1 MQRARFPV
9 VGSSALAVAVAM
21 LLFASATAW
30 AKSEYLGLWV
40 VQQAPNLTVSFPAAD
55 ELGSAVRIAPA
66 GEANVT
72 ALTRASIP
80 FFENGFEKVRMHVL
94 YELDPSKV
102 HARITID
109 GKPAELLDGTGPQD
123 RVLAL
128 TTAGSTLGVEVQA
141 TDATPSGWSVQ
152 VQGVGFDRN
161 GWTFWY
167 SPDCAG
173 LAGWAEADD
182 RLRLG
187 VDPDWGELE
196 WPLVGSL
203 TVTRKPQGGVDSLAF
218 TYAQQLPGAGLVV
231 RAGLDGLPLE
241 LFAPGA
247 LDPAAYTW
255 PDAKGQ
261 QVEFT
266 LHAYDALGADPTW
279 QAVVADLRCNPNA
292 TPPSPDSFSWEFQL
306 PGDATP
312 TGATASPA
320 PSGGCTA
327 ATTAAAPNS
336 LFALLFAACI
346 ALATA
351 RRRRPVSSEGGSL

>member
-9 VGSSALAVAVAM
+9 SGSIALALATV
-21 LLFASATAW
+21 LLVFTSSTAW
-30 AKSEYLGLWV
+30 AKPEYLGLWV

-55 ELGSAVRIAPA
+55 ELGSTVRVVPT

-72 ALTRASIP
+72 AVTRAEIP

-94 YELDPSKV
+94 YELDPTKV

-123 RVLAL
+123 RVLELAM
-128 TTAGSTLGVEVQA
+128 AGSTLGVEIQT
-141 TDATPSGWSVQ
+141 TDAAPTGWSVQ

-196 WPLVGSL
+196 WPLTGSL
-203 TVTRKPQGGVDSLAF
+203 TVARKPQGGVDSLAF

-231 RAGLDGLPLE
+231 RASLDGLPLE
-241 LFAPGA
+241 LFASG
-247 LDPAAYTW
+247 LLEPAAFTW
-255 PDAKGQ
+255 PEAKGQ

-266 LHAYDALGADPTW
+266 LRAYDAVAANPTW
-279 QAVVADLRCNPNA
+279 QAVVADLRADPNA
-292 TPPSPDSFSWEFQL
+292 LPPSPDSFSWEFQL
-306 PGDATP
+306 PGDATA
-312 TGATASPA
+312 TGATAPPPTSA
-320 PSGGCTA
+320 GCTVS
-327 ATTAAAPNS
+327 ATVPTPNS
-336 LFALLFAACI
+336 VLVLLFAAC
-346 ALATA
+346 AVLAAA
-351 RRRRPVSSEGGSL
+351 RRRHRDSSEGGSL